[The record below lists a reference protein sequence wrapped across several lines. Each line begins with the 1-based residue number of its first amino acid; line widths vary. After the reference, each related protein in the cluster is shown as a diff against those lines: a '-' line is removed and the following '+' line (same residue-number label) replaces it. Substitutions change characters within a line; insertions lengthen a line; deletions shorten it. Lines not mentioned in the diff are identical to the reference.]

1 MEVGKWRPQ
10 VLVAILCGTIVSVM
24 GLWVGMAM
32 EAVEIITAVIG
43 SIFGFLAGVSM
54 KILEGE

>member
-10 VLVAILCGTIVSVM
+10 VLTAIICGTAVSIM
-24 GLWVGMAM
+24 GLWVGVRM
-32 EAVEIITAVIG
+32 EAVEIVTAVIG

>member
-24 GLWVGMAM
+24 GLWVGVQM
-32 EAVEIITAVIG
+32 EAVEIVTAVIG

>member
-1 MEVGKWRPQ
+1 MQVGKWRPQ
-10 VLVAILCGTIVSVM
+10 ILVAILCGTIVSVM
-24 GLWVGMAM
+24 GLWVGVQM
-32 EAVEIITAVIG
+32 EAVEIVTAVIG

>member
-1 MEVGKWRPQ
+1 MQVGKWRPQ
-10 VLVAILCGTIVSVM
+10 ILVAIFCGTIVSVM
-24 GLWVGMAM
+24 GLWVGVQM
-32 EAVEIITAVIG
+32 EAVEIVTAVIG